1 MYSLYPLLKVV
12 SGISLHPGKTIA
24 ELETAV
30 SDLKGKKKVSDVVS
44 GATFTDTSGYLTA
57 IISAA
62 KAAK

>member
-1 MYSLYPLLKVV
+1 
-12 SGISLHPGKTIA
+12 TIA